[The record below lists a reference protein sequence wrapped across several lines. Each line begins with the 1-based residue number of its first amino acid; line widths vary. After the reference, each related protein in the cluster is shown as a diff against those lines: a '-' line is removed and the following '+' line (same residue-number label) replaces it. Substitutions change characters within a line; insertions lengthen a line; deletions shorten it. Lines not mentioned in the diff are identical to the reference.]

1 MNVKIVNKS
10 NREIPEEFIIS
21 VNNNE
26 GYDRYQDILEQYNL
40 KFSEIDIDF
49 KEDITTLYI
58 ADRKVNYET

>member
-1 MNVKIVNKS
+1 MNVKIINKS
-10 NREIPEEFIIS
+10 DREIPEEFIMS

-58 ADRKVNYET
+58 SDRK

>member
-1 MNVKIVNKS
+1 MNVKIINKS
-10 NREIPEEFIIS
+10 NREIPEEFIMA

-49 KEDITTLYI
+49 KEDLTTLYI
-58 ADRKVNYET
+58 SDRK

>member
-1 MNVKIVNKS
+1 MNVKIINKS
-10 NREIPEEFIIS
+10 NREIPEEFIMS
-21 VNNNE
+21 VNDNE

-58 ADRKVNYET
+58 SDKSNN